1 MPNPHIA
8 AIEAIGSASEIRSYA
23 WKNRGRAPLGYVQG
37 MALGYARMFCKLNA
51 GDAAALE
58 AAKAETADASKD
70 ALAHFRPEFA
80 ALAMSN
86 QQAGSTTLRHL
97 FVLLMGLGM
106 RESSG
111 RHCEGRDMSAQNV
124 QAETCE
130 TGMFQFSYNS
140 RTASPRLP
148 ELIQAYSGRKDFL
161 TTFRKGV
168 TCDSNSWANYG
179 SGPGADFQKLAKEC
193 PAFAVEYAAVLVR
206 NRLGHFGP
214 LKTKKAELKPAADAL
229 FQQVEQYLQA
239 NGVTSI

>member
-1 MPNPHIA
+1 
-8 AIEAIGSASEIRSYA
+8 
-23 WKNRGRAPLGYVQG
+23 
-37 MALGYARMFCKLNA
+37 MALGYGRMFCKLNR

-58 AAKAETADASKD
+58 AAKAATADVTKD

-80 ALAMSN
+80 ALGMSN
-86 QQAGSTTLRHL
+86 DQAGATTLRHL
-97 FVLLMGLGM
+97 FVLLIGLGM

-130 TGMFQFSYNS
+130 TGLFQFSYNS
-140 RTASPRLP
+140 RTASPRLR
-148 ELIQAYSGRKDFL
+148 ELIEGYSGRKDFL
-161 TTFRKGV
+161 NTFRKGV
-168 TCDSNSWANYG
+168 TCDEDSWANYG

-206 NRLGHFGP
+206 SRRRHFGP
-214 LKTKKAELKPAADAL
+214 LNTKKAELRADAGVL
-229 FQQVEQYLQA
+229 FQQVQGYLEA